1 MRSIVLAIVALQ
13 LGWMHPACAQGK
25 AQSSPQGTPQ
35 GTLQGTP
42 GSTSPV
48 AALLPLFAKNRC
60 AEFRDTAE
68 QLFCG
73 DPELNGIG
81 ARLSK
86 AVENRLSRIADR
98 QLAVEENVEWIRNRN
113 TSCGLV
119 GSLPVQPGAFASVKA
134 CLLKVTEER
143 IAILADPNFDCLAT
157 STTAGLLICSDPDLA
172 IADKELN
179 SLFVGLI
186 GKLRDD
192 EVKSALTEYA
202 RWTRIRDRLCDLD
215 DKDNVPLEE
224 LSAAEPC
231 LSDYIKQKTAELAA
245 VKGDPRRI
253 FGREVLAP
261 TPDADAVDLCVG
273 KIHLANTCENF
284 LRVSRVTQLDT
295 EVSAQEAIVTAEIEM
310 KVLAPFGICSPI
322 ASNCT
327 GTCWDLQTGQP
338 KPAAASRQYVPIA
351 YRFRIEKSFAFRKSP
366 AGDWLCNTQTLRP
379 VEFGHA
385 LNGP

>member
-1 MRSIVLAIVALQ
+1 MRSILLAIAALQ
-13 LGWMHPACAQGK
+13 LGWMQPACAQGK
-25 AQSSPQGTPQ
+25 AE
-35 GTLQGTP
+35 GTP
-42 GSTSPV
+42 GGPPPV
-48 AALLPLFAKNRC
+48 AESLPLFAKNRC
-60 AEFRDTAE
+60 AEVRDAAE

-73 DPELNGIG
+73 DPELNSAG
-81 ARLSK
+81 ARLNG
-86 AVENRLSRIADR
+86 AVESRLTRIADR
-98 QLAVEENVEWIRNRN
+98 RLAVEENVEWIRNRN
-113 TSCGLV
+113 SSCGIF
-119 GSLPVQPGAFASVKA
+119 GSRLVQPGAFASVKA
-134 CLLKVTEER
+134 CLLKVTNER

-157 STTAGLLICSDPDLA
+157 STTAGLLICSDPALA

-179 SLFVGLI
+179 TLFVGLI
-186 GKLRDD
+186 GKLRED
-192 EVKSALTEYA
+192 EVKSALAEYA

-215 DKDNVPLEE
+215 DKDNAPLEE

-231 LSDYIKQKTAELAA
+231 LADYIQQKTAELAA
-245 VKGDPRRI
+245 VKGDARRV

-310 KVLAPFGICSPI
+310 KVLAPFAICSPI

-327 GTCWDLQTGQP
+327 GTCWDLQSGQP
-338 KPAAASRQYVPIA
+338 KPSMASRQSVPIA
-351 YRFRIEKSFAFRKSP
+351 YRIRIEKSFAFRKSP
-366 AGDWLCNTQTLRP
+366 AGDWHCNTQTLRP

>member
-1 MRSIVLAIVALQ
+1 MRFTLLALTALQ

-25 AQSSPQGTPQ
+25 PEGTAGSP
-35 GTLQGTP
+35 
-42 GSTSPV
+42 SPV
-48 AALLPLFAKNRC
+48 AEALPLFAKNRC
-60 AEFRDTAE
+60 AEIRDAAE

-73 DPELNGIG
+73 DPELNGAG
-81 ARLSK
+81 ARFNS

-98 QLAVEENVEWIRNRN
+98 RLAVEENVEWIRNRN
-113 TSCGLV
+113 SSCGIFGGRLI
-119 GSLPVQPGAFASVKA
+119 QPGAFVSIKA
-134 CLLKVTEER
+134 CLLKVTNER

-157 STTAGLLICSDPDLA
+157 STTAGLLICSDPALA
-172 IADKELN
+172 IADKDLN
-179 SLFVGLI
+179 TLFVGLI

-192 EVKSALTEYA
+192 EIKSALAEYA

-245 VKGDPRRI
+245 VKGDPRRL

-273 KIHLANTCENF
+273 KIHTANTCENF

-310 KVLAPFGICSPI
+310 KVLAPFAICSPI

-327 GTCWDLQTGQP
+327 GTCWDLQSGQP
-338 KPAAASRQYVPIA
+338 KPSVASRQNVPIA
-351 YRFRIEKSFAFRKSP
+351 YRIRIEKSFAFRKSP
-366 AGDWLCNTQTLRP
+366 VGDWHCNTQTLRP